1 MLTEVC
7 LLNGVNVVGHEEHPQ
22 YLLFSILQ
30 KTGHP
35 FGGFDTGNVFG
46 VADMENGFVG
56 MVNVFGFVG
65 MVNIFGVV
73 GTVNVFGGS
82 DYWY

>member
-1 MLTEVC
+1 
-7 LLNGVNVVGHEEHPQ
+7 LLNGVNAVGHEEYHQ
-22 YLLFSILQ
+22 CLLFSILQ

-46 VADMENGFVG
+46 VADMENGLGVVG
-56 MVNVFGFVG
+56 MVNVFGVA
-65 MVNIFGVV
+65 
-73 GTVNVFGGS
+73 GTVNVFGGN